1 MPYATKEWEN
11 WGVGEWVSLF
21 LKMTNPLLE
30 AMRSKGI
37 RPNYARTDYGSRGRI
52 SAPFYSVYR
61 NPLIFSRINTIRRP
75 AQCENREQ

>member
-30 AMRSKGI
+30 AMRSKGKGPTTPI
-37 RPNYARTDYGSRGRI
+37 RTMAAGEGSALLFTPSTVSRWS
-52 SAPFYSVYR
+52 SAV
-61 NPLIFSRINTIRRP
+61 
-75 AQCENREQ
+75 